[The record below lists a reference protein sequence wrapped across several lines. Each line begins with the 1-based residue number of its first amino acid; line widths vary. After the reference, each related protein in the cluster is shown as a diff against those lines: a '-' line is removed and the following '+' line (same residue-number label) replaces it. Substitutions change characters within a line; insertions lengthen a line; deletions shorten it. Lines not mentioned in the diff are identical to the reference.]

1 MIKPYLASSRLPA
14 SASLAEAMQSGDV
27 VWIDVLN
34 ATSDEL
40 AEVEKAT
47 GLVVPSLVSL
57 SEIEHSS
64 RMRREGEAIVLSLP
78 LARPGAQ
85 GMRLLPV
92 GFMLTKGLL
101 LTVRFDAEAIF
112 DDFVKGFAKGRP
124 ADTSAPSIMAGIF
137 EAIVDAMADRLEE
150 VGTKL
155 DVMAGQV
162 LGRDG
167 HTTSLR
173 STRAP
178 DLPLRQL
185 LREIG
190 TTGQMLGKLRATL
203 LTGGRIV
210 HYVEAEG
217 ATWFKDGIAARMSTI
232 KADIASLDEYETHL
246 SDKVQFLLD
255 ATLGLINMQ
264 QNDLFKVLTIVSVIG
279 IPPTLVASIY
289 GMNFHDMPELSWA
302 YGYPYGL
309 AVIALSAA
317 IPLIWFKIKG
327 WF

>member
-1 MIKPYLASSRLPA
+1 MINCYLASSRL
-14 SASLAEAMQSGDV
+14 SARAGLAEAVRSGDV

-47 GLVVPSLVSL
+47 GLIVPSLVSL

-78 LARPGAQ
+78 LARPSAQ
-85 GMRLLPV
+85 GTTLLPV
-92 GFMLTKGLL
+92 GFVLTKQLL
-101 LTVRFDAEAIF
+101 LTVRFDAESIF

-124 ADTSAPSIMAGIF
+124 ADPSAPSIMTGIF

-167 HTTSLR
+167 NTASQE
-173 STRAP
+173 STRAKGIS
-178 DLPLRQL
+178 LRQL

-190 TTGQMLGKLRATL
+190 KTGQMLGKLRATL
-203 LTGGRIV
+203 
-210 HYVEAEG
+210 
-217 ATWFKDGIAARMSTI
+217 
-232 KADIASLDEYETHL
+232 
-246 SDKVQFLLD
+246 
-255 ATLGLINMQ
+255 
-264 QNDLFKVLTIVSVIG
+264 
-279 IPPTLVASIY
+279 
-289 GMNFHDMPELSWA
+289 
-302 YGYPYGL
+302 
-309 AVIALSAA
+309 
-317 IPLIWFKIKG
+317 
-327 WF
+327 